1 MLAGSAAV
9 HIRWVPHLCG
19 HPVVQQPPCFPAS
32 TGPLRRRRRR
42 RRLAAA
48 YRPLLI
54 NYDYTCGGTHI
65 CIHSATPI
73 QICCGT
79 AHVKHTHFHIIS
91 HSWGIRRKSERGSL
105 RGIDRLAAWLPME
118 TTYGSG
124 TCWWDDD
131 DDAQRI
137 FTETIGSGEASVRE
151 KSTELTRN
159 NDRCRG
165 SVEIFQQGKSSN
177 ATVWNNIDKSADIHI
192 LKKLDFTV
200 TAQCR
205 QIMSGYINNLY
216 SCRMTRLRRIFRYIK
231 VEVLLMLQLVK
242 SHFNHFIFW
251 WVASSIIIH
260 IYIAY
265 LRFNILEI

>member
-32 TGPLRRRRRR
+32 TGPLRRRRRRR

-137 FTETIGSGEASVRE
+137 FTETIGSGEASVHE
-151 KSTELTRN
+151 NPLN
-159 NDRCRG
+159 WL
-165 SVEIFQQGKSSN
+165 EITTG
-177 ATVWNNIDKSADIHI
+177 AE
-192 LKKLDFTV
+192 
-200 TAQCR
+200 
-205 QIMSGYINNLY
+205 
-216 SCRMTRLRRIFRYIK
+216 
-231 VEVLLMLQLVK
+231 EVLR
-242 SHFNHFIFW
+242 HFNKGKVVTPQFGII
-251 WVASSIIIH
+251 SINQL
-260 IYIAY
+260 IYT
-265 LRFNILEI
+265 F